1 VAFIARLLSALAVAL
16 LALLPA
22 FAAAQSYARLHVRAF
37 SLSADRYEVKVGET
51 FHLRI
56 TAHLDERVSQ
66 LSDVTLPDLSGF
78 DSLGDERNCFPAG
91 KGSTCIETMSL
102 VPLEP
107 GDKTI
112 APVTL
117 DAIDASTGRLVRF
130 ATNPI
135 TIRVVGDPYAG
146 IGNWLPAAAD
156 ALSGVVRMLIVF
168 GLVALALL
176 AIRWAFGRKA
186 PPAAVRAPAPAAA
199 PVAAAPPPAADFGAL
214 IARLSAEPTRV
225 NVVAVRDALRARVGA
240 RERETLSDLIARR
253 AVGNDPALL
262 GALFAIERAAFCEDD
277 RLPEAV
283 RDALPHLTA

>member
-1 VAFIARLLSALAVAL
+1 MALVLSPALAT
-16 LALLPA
+16 
-22 FAAAQSYARLHVRAF
+22 AQSYAHLHVRAF
-37 SLSADRYEVKVGET
+37 GLTADRYDVKVGDT

-56 TAHLDERVSQ
+56 SAHVDERISQ

-107 GDKTI
+107 GDRTI
-112 APVTL
+112 GPVTL
-117 DAIDASTGRLVRF
+117 DAIDANNGRLVRF
-130 ATNPI
+130 ATNTI
-135 TIRVVGDPYAG
+135 TIRVAGDPYAG
-146 IGNWLPAAAD
+146 ISSWLPAAAD
-156 ALSGVVRMLIVF
+156 AVSGLVRMLIVF

-186 PPAAVRAPAPAAA
+186 AAAVAPAPVPPAA
-199 PVAAAPPPAADFGAL
+199 PVASVPPPATDFGAL
-214 IARLSAEPTRV
+214 IARLSAEPTRA

-277 RLPEAV
+277 RLAEAV
-283 RDALPHLTA
+283 RAALPHLTA